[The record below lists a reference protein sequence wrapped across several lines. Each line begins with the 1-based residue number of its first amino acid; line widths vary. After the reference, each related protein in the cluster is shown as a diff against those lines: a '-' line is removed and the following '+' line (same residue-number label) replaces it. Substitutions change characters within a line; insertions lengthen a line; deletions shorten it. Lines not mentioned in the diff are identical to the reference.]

1 MIARSGALPVNSAR
15 LHELETELAEAQRV
29 AQMGSWSWNAETG
42 DTLISN
48 ELYRVFRRPAIPP
61 FAQWS
66 GILYSPEAWSQ
77 LNAAVQESVRTG
89 VAYDLDLPGLREDG
103 TPLWINTRGEATLTG
118 GGELVGLRG
127 TMQDITARRQTQ
139 EKAWARAERHS
150 VLFECAP
157 VGIVIVSP
165 DSHCID
171 ANPGMCLMLGYT
183 RDELVGLHA
192 SEYVAEKEIPYIG
205 RPLELNNGSSEY
217 GRVWQF
223 RRKDGSSFEAETLAT
238 RMPDGTRLGFIRDFT
253 ERKQKAARIRRLVD
267 SNAQG
272 VMFWNVKGD
281 IVTANDAFLR
291 IVGYTREDLES
302 GYLGWAKMT
311 PPEYIDLDRRSL
323 EEITSKGVCTPY
335 EKEFIRKDGSRV
347 PVLVG
352 AASFEDSSDEGVC
365 FVVDITAR
373 KRVEDA
379 LQDRE
384 EQLRLYAEHSPA
396 AIAMFDHNMKYLVV
410 SRRWMEVYNLGDQ
423 SIIGRSHY
431 DVFPEISERWAD
443 IHLHCLAGAV
453 EKCDEEPFLR
463 SDGTT
468 KWIRWEV
475 RPWRQAD
482 GSIGGIIIFSED
494 VSDSKVAS
502 EKIRQ
507 LNAALEQR
515 VIERTAELGAANQEL
530 EAFSYSVSHDLRAP
544 LRAVNGFA
552 KLVLDRF
559 GSQVPVD
566 AREYLEL
573 ILKGGQQMGQLIDDL
588 LAFSQF
594 SRQSMNRQI
603 VNSVKLVQTVLDE
616 SVPQCEGRQIDF
628 RVGALPPCQA
638 DSALLKQVWVNLIS
652 NAIKYSRGREPAVIE
667 IGCER
672 KNDENVYFVRDNGA
686 GFDMRYMNKLFGV
699 FQRLHGID
707 EFEGTGVGL
716 AIVQRIVNRHGGRI
730 WAEAAV
736 GCGATFYFT
745 LESSAAL
752 G

>member
-1 MIARSGALPVNSAR
+1 VTSDGP
-15 LHELETELAEAQRV
+15 HELETELAEAQRV
-29 AQMGSWSWNAETG
+29 ARMGSWSWNAETG
-42 DTLISN
+42 ETLISK
-48 ELYRVFRRPAIPP
+48 ELYRVFRRSDIPS

-66 GILYSPEAWSQ
+66 GILYSPGTWSQ
-77 LNAAVQESVRTG
+77 LNAAVQESARTG
-89 VAYDLDLPGLREDG
+89 VGYDLDLPGLRGDG
-103 TPLWINTRGEATLTG
+103 APLWINACGEATLAG

-150 VLFECAP
+150 ALFECAP
-157 VGIVIVSP
+157 VGIVVVSP
-165 DSHCID
+165 DNHCID

-192 SEYVAEKEIPYIG
+192 SEYVAEKEIPFIG

-238 RMPDGTRLGFIRDFT
+238 QMPDGTRLGFIRDFT

-272 VMFWNVKGD
+272 VMFWNLKGD

-302 GYLGWAKMT
+302 GHLDWARMT
-311 PPEYIDLDRRSL
+311 PPEYTDLDRCSS
-323 EEITSKGVCTPY
+323 EEIASRGVCTPY
-335 EKEFIRKDGSRV
+335 EKEFTRKDGSRV

-431 DVFPEISERWAD
+431 DVFPEIRDRWAD

-453 EKCDEEPFLR
+453 EKCDEELFHRP
-463 SDGTT
+463 DGTA

-494 VSDSKVAS
+494 INDSKMAS
-502 EKIRQ
+502 EKIHQ

-515 VIERTAELGAANQEL
+515 VIERTAELATANKEL

-552 KLVLDRF
+552 ELALDRF
-559 GSQVPVD
+559 GLQMPVD
-566 AREYLEL
+566 ARKYLER
-573 ILKGGQQMGQLIDDL
+573 ILKGGQEMGQLIDDL

-594 SRQSMNRQI
+594 SRQSMNRRI

-616 SVPQCEGRQIDF
+616 SVSQHEGRQIDF
-628 RVGALPPCQA
+628 SVGALPPCRA

-652 NAIKYSRGREPAVIE
+652 NAIKYTRGREPAVIE

-672 KNDENVYFVRDNGA
+672 KNSENVHFVRDNGA

-699 FQRLHGID
+699 FQRLHGTE

-736 GCGATFYFT
+736 GRGATFYFT